1 MLDLR
6 NMTYNGTAVAYAT
19 LPMYM
24 LNAALQQDTLTPA
37 AKLVFVRLMAYAS
50 AVHTNTFAIT
60 VAWVAKNTGLCRK
73 TAARALAL
81 LSDQGYVNDSGIVF
95 TAPPEKTKRT
105 TQHHFPNAT
114 KMIEP
119 DITPADIEIDLG
131 IDLEAG
137 LGIDLN
143 VDCDIDQLPNP
154 SLDIDLTLDETTDIG
169 GQLNDLLRSLGS
181 TKKVDQKVH
190 MDKKA
195 VHMDGKNDVK
205 RVDKMS
211 HAVGKNVPTMGKNV
225 PPIITIPN
233 KQSEIKHSSTPSVTV
248 GVLPVAKAKGFVEST
263 KPKSLATMLQGF
275 TTGKPKPALH
285 GKHSAYI
292 ETALVRMKVTSP
304 SERAR
309 YQSEIAYA
317 ATQGAFAETFSHTP
331 LKAIRACLNLVEAGR
346 WKANAGMYA

>member
-24 LNAALQQDTLTPA
+24 LNAALQQDKLTPA

-81 LSDQGYVNDSGIVF
+81 LSDQGYVNSTGIVF

-105 TQHHFPNAT
+105 TQHHFPDAT
-114 KMIEP
+114 KMVEP
-119 DITPADIEIDLG
+119 DITPADIEVDLG

-154 SLDIDLTLDETTDIG
+154 SLDIDLTLDETTDIT
-169 GQLNDLLRSLGS
+169 GQLNDILRSLGS
-181 TKKVDQKVH
+181 T
-190 MDKKA
+190 
-195 VHMDGKNDVK
+195 K

-211 HAVGKNVPTMGKNV
+211 HAVGKNVPLH
-225 PPIITIPN
+225 ITIPN

-248 GVLPVAKAKGFVEST
+248 GVLPVAKAKGFVEPT
-263 KPKSLATMLQGF
+263 KPQSLATLLQGF

-292 ETALVRMKVTSP
+292 ETALKRMMVTSP

-317 ATQGAFAETFSHTP
+317 ATQGVFSDTYSHTP

-346 WKANAGMYA
+346 WKPNAGMYA

>member
-24 LNAALQQDTLTPA
+24 LNAALQQDKLTPA

-73 TAARALAL
+73 TAARALSL

-95 TAPPEKTKRT
+95 TAPPDKTKRT
-105 TQHHFPNAT
+105 TQHHFPDAT

-119 DITPADIEIDLG
+119 DITPADIEVDLG

-143 VDCDIDQLPNP
+143 VDCDIEQLPNP

-169 GQLNDLLRSLGS
+169 GQLNDILRSLGS
-181 TKKVDQKVH
+181 T
-190 MDKKA
+190 
-195 VHMDGKNDVK
+195 K

-211 HAVGKNVPTMGKNV
+211 HAVGKNVPPMGKNV
-225 PPIITIPN
+225 PLHITIPN
-233 KQSEIKHSSTPSVTV
+233 KQSETKHSSTPSVTV
-248 GVLPVAKAKGFVEST
+248 GVLPVVKASGFVEPT

-275 TTGKPKPALH
+275 TTGKTKTALH

-292 ETALVRMKVTSP
+292 ETALKRMMVTSL

-317 ATQGAFAETFSHTP
+317 ATQGAFSETYSHTP

-346 WKANAGMYA
+346 WKANGGMV